1 MIELKQNKI
10 WTDSLSNALGLSNP
24 WDELEKPLRK
34 FICFA
39 GGGGPGGDGDGDA
52 DDTDMDIGPSAP
64 AGPTGPGGTSD
75 GDFGGE
81 AEGFGA
87 AFGGLGAVSGPAG
100 EGFGGFGGPAGADP
114 TNPYQQNMNF
124 NKNVQAARLAL
135 QALTPKEVVVP
146 HTPVPYVPA
155 PPPLPV
161 SWARGQLAPLPPAVY
176 VATNPNPP
184 PAVIGPYG
192 PQNAPVDFA
201 PVSRNDIATRTE
213 TGRSINPG
221 LTTFGYNTG
230 KGRGVFGGY
239 TSSDPDTAAADV
251 AAGLGTSDVG
261 SFDIGG
267 LFNGLAT
274 TALGVLGGPVVSG
287 ALALGNAAQ
296 GRSGTGTFG
305 ALANAVQG
313 NEAALTGS
321 APSGSA
327 PSGSAPSGS
336 SPSGSA
342 FGNEN
347 DGPLFEILGIPG
359 LKRGGIVGMASG
371 GDLKDVLGFM
381 VPPYGLGRAMKEDG
395 IEGLLSFFSP
405 AFALSGGQLPAGLD
419 NLIGG
424 SSEAQAPAP
433 AAVRSAEVPVEA
445 SPPPSIG
452 ELEEMQNIAV
462 MQQVLAGQPV
472 EAQMGGLVSAF
483 AMGGVPSPYFEGRVM
498 GAGDGMS
505 DSIPFSIEGQQPAIL
520 SRDEYVLPAD
530 IVSMMGN
537 GSSDAGA
544 GKIDSFINDF
554 RVQKYGRGEQPPE
567 TSRGLSSI
575 G

>member
-1 MIELKQNKI
+1 MIELKQDKI
-10 WTDSLSNALGLSNP
+10 WTDSLSSALGLDNP

-34 FICFA
+34 FICFGA
-39 GGGGPGGDGDGDA
+39 GDAGADGEGGGENAAPYGQPDQDLDA
-52 DDTDMDIGPSAP
+52 PTAP
-64 AGPTGPGGTSD
+64 AGPTGPGGTSP

-81 AEGFGA
+81 
-87 AFGGLGAVSGPAG
+87 
-100 EGFGGFGGPAGADP
+100 FGGFGGAFGGLPGVSGPASFGGATGSEGGGNPAHPYSNYNKALRGISRTALKAITPNEVVIPSKRTPPTPYVPDKPPPPKSWARSPLAPIVGHGIEITTHPIDALP
-114 TNPYQQNMNF
+114 TNPF
-124 NKNVQAARLAL
+124 
-135 QALTPKEVVVP
+135 
-146 HTPVPYVPA
+146 A
-155 PPPLPV
+155 PIV
-161 SWARGQLAPLPPAVY
+161 
-176 VATNPNPP
+176 
-184 PAVIGPYG
+184 GPYG
-192 PQNAPVDFA
+192 PQAPPIGFG
-201 PVSRNDIATRTE
+201 PVSRSDIASRTG
-213 TGRSINPG
+213 TGQSINPG
-221 LTTFGYNTG
+221 FTPLGYNTG
-230 KGRGVFGGY
+230 IGRGVFGGY
-239 TSSDPDTAAADV
+239 TSSDPATAQADV
-251 AAGLGTSDVG
+251 DAGLATSDVG

-267 LFNGLAT
+267 LFSGLAT
-274 TALGVLGGPVVSG
+274 TALGILGGPVVSG
-287 ALALGNAAQ
+287 ALALGDAVT
-296 GRSGTGTFG
+296 GVPGTGTFG
-305 ALANAVQG
+305 AVANAVQG
-313 NEAALTGS
+313 NEAALTRAHGGS
-321 APSGSA
+321 LTQG
-327 PSGSAPSGS
+327 
-336 SPSGSA
+336 
-342 FGNEN
+342 
-347 DGPLFEILGIPG
+347 
-359 LKRGGIVGMASG
+359 RGIVGMASG
-371 GDLKDVLGFM
+371 GGLKDALSFASPAFNVA
-381 VPPYGLGRAMKEDG
+381 RTIKKDG

-405 AFALSGGQLPAGLD
+405 AFALSGGKLPLGLD
-419 NLIGG
+419 NLLGG

-445 SPPPSIG
+445 SPAPTIG

-498 GAGDGMS
+498 GTGDGMS

>member
-10 WTDSLSNALGLSNP
+10 WTDSLSSALGLVNP

-39 GGGGPGGDGDGDA
+39 GGGGGPGDGDGDA
-52 DDTDMDIGPSAP
+52 DDQDMDIGLSPDVS
-64 AGPTGPGGTSD
+64 TGQDVGT
-75 GDFGGE
+75 GGE
-81 AEGFGA
+81 FSGFGA
-87 AFGGLGAVSGPAG
+87 PFGGLGAVSGPAAP
-100 EGFGGFGGPAGADP
+100 GFGGATSPDGAANP
-114 TNPYQQNMNF
+114 TNPYQQDMNF
-124 NKNVQAARLAL
+124 NKNVLAARMAL
-135 QALTPKEVVVP
+135 QAITPPEVVVP

-161 SWARGQLAPLPPAVY
+161 SWARGPLAPLPPAEY
-176 VATNPNPP
+176 VSTLPNPP
-184 PAVIGPYG
+184 PAVVSPQG
-192 PQNAPVDFA
+192 PQNAPEDFG
-201 PVSRNDIATRTE
+201 PLSRATIGE
-213 TGRSINPG
+213 KLGGRAINPG
-221 LTTFGYNTG
+221 FTPYGYNTG
-230 KGRGVFGGY
+230 QGRGVFGGY
-239 TSSDPDTAAADV
+239 TSSDSDTAAADV

-267 LFNGLAT
+267 LFSGLAT
-274 TALGVLGGPVVSG
+274 TALGILGGPVVSG
-287 ALALGNAAQ
+287 ALALGDAVT
-296 GRSGTGTFG
+296 GVPGTGTFG

-313 NEAALTGS
+313 NEASLTRAHGGS
-321 APSGSA
+321 LTQG
-327 PSGSAPSGS
+327 
-336 SPSGSA
+336 
-342 FGNEN
+342 
-347 DGPLFEILGIPG
+347 
-359 LKRGGIVGMASG
+359 RGIVGMASG
-371 GDLKDVLGFM
+371 GDLKDVLSFM
-381 VPPYGLGRAMKEDG
+381 SPAYGLGRSMKKDG
-395 IEGLLSFFSP
+395 VEGLLSFMSP
-405 AFALSGGQLPAGLD
+405 AFALSGGKLPAGLD
-419 NLIGG
+419 NLLGG
-424 SSEAQAPAP
+424 SSEAQASAP

-445 SPPPSIG
+445 SPAPTIG

-567 TSRGLSSI
+567 TNKGLSSI

>member
-1 MIELKQNKI
+1 MIELKQDKI
-10 WTDSLSNALGLSNP
+10 WTDSLSSALGLVNP

-34 FICFA
+34 FICF
-39 GGGGPGGDGDGDA
+39 GEGGDDGGEGGDA
-52 DDTDMDIGPSAP
+52 DDIDMDIAATQPSVP
-64 AGPTGPGGTSD
+64 S
-75 GDFGGE
+75 DFGQDVGTGGE
-81 AEGFGA
+81 FSGQGL
-87 AFGGLGAVSGPAG
+87 FGGLPSVSGPAAP
-100 EGFGGFGGPAGADP
+100 GFGGVTDPGGAANPAHPFSNYDKAVMA
-114 TNPYQQNMNF
+114 T
-124 NKNVQAARLAL
+124 VL
-135 QALTPKEVVVP
+135 QAVTPPEVVVP
-146 HTPVPYVPA
+146 HTPVPYVPK

-161 SWARGQLAPLPPAVY
+161 SWARSPLEPLPPAVY

-184 PAVIGPYG
+184 PAVIGQYG

-267 LFNGLAT
+267 FFNGLAT

-327 PSGSAPSGS
+327 PSGS
-336 SPSGSA
+336 SPSGAA

-405 AFALSGGQLPAGLD
+405 AFALSGGKLPSGLD

-445 SPPPSIG
+445 SPAPTIG

>member
-1 MIELKQNKI
+1 MIELKQDKI
-10 WTDSLSNALGLSNP
+10 WTDSLSSALGLVNP

-34 FICFA
+34 FICFGA
-39 GGGGPGGDGDGDA
+39 GDAGSGGEGGDA
-52 DDTDMDIGPSAP
+52 DDIDMDIAATQPSVP
-64 AGPTGPGGTSD
+64 S
-75 GDFGGE
+75 DFGQDVGTGGE
-81 AEGFGA
+81 FSGQGL
-87 AFGGLGAVSGPAG
+87 FGGLPSVSGPAAP
-100 EGFGGFGGPAGADP
+100 GFGGVTDPGGAANPAHSKYDKAVMA
-114 TNPYQQNMNF
+114 T
-124 NKNVQAARLAL
+124 VL
-135 QALTPKEVVVP
+135 QAVTPPEVVVP
-146 HTPVPYVPA
+146 A
-155 PPPLPV
+155 
-161 SWARGQLAPLPPAVY
+161 ANNRNNQDMDIQLN
-176 VATNPNPP
+176 TD
-184 PAVIGPYG
+184 VIGPYG

-251 AAGLGTSDVG
+251 AAGLSTSDVG

-267 LFNGLAT
+267 FFNGLAT

-405 AFALSGGQLPAGLD
+405 AFALSGGKLPSGLD

-445 SPPPSIG
+445 SPAPTIG